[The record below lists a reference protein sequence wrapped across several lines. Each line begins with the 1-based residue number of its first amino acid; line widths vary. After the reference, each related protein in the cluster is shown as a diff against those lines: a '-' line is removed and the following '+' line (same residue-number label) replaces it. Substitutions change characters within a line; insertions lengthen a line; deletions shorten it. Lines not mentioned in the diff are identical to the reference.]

1 VLLFHNYIR
10 YFSAQRHNF
19 NAKSFPVI
27 IEPWY
32 FPFLGPILSILD
44 METSLKRWCTK
55 YGHNFT
61 LFLFGKYYTVITKSA
76 DLKKYY
82 HSTEETLSMSRAAFL
97 LLGSSYPESQYI
109 IEYDIVQY
117 LHSILN
123 SNHLSNMILNTE
135 MVINDYF
142 NNKNGQFWSENGDEV
157 VIDLFDF
164 MYRLIIRIN
173 SINFISSNIYTNY
186 VDEVIKIFTE
196 LNVEK
201 DMLNPIIERIKKY
214 FGLKTKKDFAW
225 KQWISL
231 LMPEIQRSLQ
241 MIENN
246 IESNNFDIIYENVKY
261 VKEQM
266 DKRGETF
273 TPHLVAYFAYMSIVP
288 AQLNTYTTSAYIIL
302 EWIHHQHDEIGQ
314 QMKNEMNYLS
324 QYDQLTIDDLN
335 SMKYIQAC
343 IYEVI
348 RMHTDFL
355 LSLRHAGED
364 ILLSQ
369 EKFIPNG
376 NFVVTPITGAQYLYK
391 NPFDFQ
397 PERHLKPREE
407 MKIDPYRALP
417 FGRGRHSCVG
427 ERYATMQIKILFL
440 RLTKLCKLEL
450 MPQSNNYKTTINRK
464 QFDGLSRPTKPV
476 WIKISKRTL

>member
-1 VLLFHNYIR
+1 
-10 YFSAQRHNF
+10 
-19 NAKSFPVI
+19 
-27 IEPWY
+27 
-32 FPFLGPILSILD
+32 
-44 METSLKRWCTK
+44 
-55 YGHNFT
+55 
-61 LFLFGKYYTVITKSA
+61 
-76 DLKKYY
+76 
-82 HSTEETLSMSRAAFL
+82 
-97 LLGSSYPESQYI
+97 
-109 IEYDIVQY
+109 
-117 LHSILN
+117 
-123 SNHLSNMILNTE
+123 MILNTE